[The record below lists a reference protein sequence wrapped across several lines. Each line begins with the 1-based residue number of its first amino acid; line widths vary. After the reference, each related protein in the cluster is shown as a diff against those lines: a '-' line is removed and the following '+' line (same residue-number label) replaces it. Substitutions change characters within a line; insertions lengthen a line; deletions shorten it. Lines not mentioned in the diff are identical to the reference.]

1 MDSEEFNP
9 IDFEDR
15 PGYRAFIIGDLKL
28 VFKEDEDPLGPK
40 EIHLLVCDE
49 PVASAI
55 FNPTNTA
62 IAFDISD
69 DAADHE
75 RAMQLFTELV
85 NSFQDKQVVA
95 AEFRVELD
103 TWEHADPRM
112 PFGPTTYSQD
122 APEDPYKAY
131 VKEDPERV
139 EDLINRMICNI
150 NDDDAPF
157 DIFQENRW
165 VKDHG
170 EQCKVDCPMT
180 EEEYW
185 EGE

>member
-28 VFKEDEDPLGPK
+28 VFKEEGDDPLGPK

-55 FNPTNTA
+55 FRPTDTA
-62 IAFDISD
+62 SEITFDISD
-69 DAADHE
+69 GAAEHE

-85 NSFQDKQVVA
+85 NSFQDKEVVA
-95 AEFRVELD
+95 AGFRVELD

-122 APEDPYKAY
+122 APEDPFEAGM
-131 VKEDPERV
+131 KEDPERV

-150 NDDDAPF
+150 KDDAEPM
-157 DIFQENRW
+157 DIFDEHRW
-165 VKDHG
+165 STNWLDR
-170 EQCKVDCPMT
+170 PMT
-180 EEEYW
+180 EEDYW